1 MLWLTSKF
9 LFASVTIFELA
20 IMFVTCLPDL
30 LQAEGKTRFDE
41 NLTGF
46 SEELLYSQNYP
57 PHWQGPMLHLQ
68 EANWKRRGSNYLH
81 VSLPF
86 FSPTGRKA
94 EYSDWSNG
102 NSTDQ
107 GRRVLWTDACS
118 FSSKCVSL
126 YIWHAYNNVEVLPV
140 FTSKPEFPSSLK
152 DLLSRFGPMATRIH
166 FPCVPADGSH
176 TVFSWDPLSTREPVL
191 AHQLPPPLHLHR
203 QLYLLLEHIVV
214 RLHPSLLTLPPSTQA
229 SLGTRRE

>member
-1 MLWLTSKF
+1 MKIWQDFLRSCCTPRTILPTDKAQCCICKKQIERGEVPTICTSHCPF
-9 LFASVTIFELA
+9 S
-20 IMFVTCLPDL
+20 L
-30 LQAEGKTRFDE
+30 LQAGRQNTVTEVMEIQLTREG
-41 NLTGF
+41 GF
-46 SEELLYSQNYP
+46 FEQMPVPFQVNVL
-57 PHWQGPMLHLQ
+57 
-68 EANWKRRGSNYLH
+68 
-81 VSLPF
+81 VS
-86 FSPTGRKA
+86 
-94 EYSDWSNG
+94 D
-102 NSTDQ
+102 
-107 GRRVLWTDACS
+107 
-118 FSSKCVSL
+118 
-126 YIWHAYNNVEVLPV
+126 IWHAYNNVEVLPV

-203 QLYLLLEHIVV
+203 HLCLLLEHIVV